1 MPQAMSNRSTATCD
15 ECGSLFFA
23 DASRMDG
30 LCPECAHLLYGDE
43 ACAHSFVDGR
53 CARCYWDGS
62 VSVYGQMLKRQGAT

>member
-1 MPQAMSNRSTATCD
+1 MSNRSTATCD

-43 ACAHSFVDGR
+43 ACAHSFGCNR
-53 CARCYWDGS
+53 GLPWAGS
-62 VSVYGQMLKRQGAT
+62 LSLDREVQRSQQ